1 MKTNYYKMFPELKF
15 AIVKLQSEILSLKEL
30 KQINNEY
37 KLDENYS
44 NIHSLI
50 IVIDKRCKL
59 KFSMKDLSK
68 LSDLYN
74 TEPQT
79 NNHKIVVWLVSQP
92 LISAITDLFVLRTK
106 DNSKYCSTIDK
117 AYELLGRPIEFEKF
131 RELIEKTN

>member
-1 MKTNYYKMFPELKF
+1 MKANFYEMFPEYRF
-15 AIVKLQSEILSLKEL
+15 AIVKLQSERLSFNEL
-30 KQINNEY
+30 KRINHAY
-37 KLDENYS
+37 KSDVNYS
-44 NIHSLI
+44 NISSLI
-50 IVIDKRCKL
+50 VVIDEKSKL
-59 KFSMKDLSK
+59 KFSVKDLSK

-106 DNSKYCSTIDK
+106 DNSKYCSTVEK

>member
-1 MKTNYYKMFPELKF
+1 MRANFYEMFPETRF
-15 AIVKLQSEILSLKEL
+15 AIVKLQSERLSFNEL
-30 KQINNEY
+30 KQINHKY
-37 KLDENYS
+37 KLDANYS
-44 NIHSLI
+44 NIHALL
-50 IVIDKRCKL
+50 IVIDEKSRL

-106 DNSKYCSTIDK
+106 DNSKYCSTVEK
-117 AYELLGRPIEFEKF
+117 AYELLGRPIEFDKF